1 MILTVSTVQ
10 RRAALLAAAAV
21 LVFVVIAAAYA
32 AFHSIGRTPES
43 GFIREAFGSESVVF
57 DRVYDGSGP
66 SENRTRTVVLRT
78 SRAPQEVLAAIAANG
93 GWRALGGALARQ
105 SDGLCV
111 VAFPPKDYLSTPRR
125 QRSEDVRTVTELEPS
140 TVVLSL
146 LYC

>member
-1 MILTVSTVQ
+1 MTVSIVR
-10 RRAALLAAAAV
+10 RRAAKLAAAAV
-21 LVFVVIAAAYA
+21 LVFGVFAAAYA

-43 GFIREAFGSESVVF
+43 GFIREAFGSESVVL
-57 DRVYDGSGP
+57 DRVYDGTGS

-78 SRAPQEVLAAIAANG
+78 SQAPHEVLAAIGATG
-93 GWRALGGALARQ
+93 GWRALGDALERQ

-111 VAFPPKDYLSTPRR
+111 VAFSPTDYLSTPRP